1 MSNKTG
7 TTKKC
12 FVIDTNVLLH
22 DPRSLFA
29 FQDNEVVIPLVV
41 LDELDKK
48 KNGDSQASKHARMV
62 IRSLDKLRTLGNIS
76 EGVITEHGG
85 KIRVDINN
93 VDGIPNNLDPNRA
106 DNRIIGVVLGLKEKY
121 KSRKIIVVTK
131 DISFRIKCNV
141 LSIRAEDYTS
151 DSVVEDLDRLY
162 TGHTTIIV
170 NSKNIDQIHKLGQI
184 SVQNIIK
191 PLYPNEY
198 VYLKSDTNEK
208 HSALTRFN
216 GTSLEKIKTFKNIW
230 GISSRNKEQAFA
242 LDALFNPDIKL
253 VTITGKAGTGKTI
266 ISMAAAV
273 SQMLDLQLYKKILL
287 SRPTQPVGKRGLGFL
302 PGDLREKMEPWM
314 MPFWDNLDLLLTDK
328 GKFYIEG
335 MIDDKI
341 EICPIAYAR
350 GRSLANCIFI
360 LDECQQLTKHEVK
373 TMITRLGDGSK
384 LVMLGDVE
392 QIDSNLSATD
402 NGLSVVIEKFKD
414 ESISAHITLLKG
426 ERSKLATLASE
437 KL

>member
-1 MSNKTG
+1 M
-7 TTKKC
+7 C
-12 FVIDTNVLLH
+12 
-22 DPRSLFA
+22 
-29 FQDNEVVIPLVV
+29 
-41 LDELDKK
+41 
-48 KNGDSQASKHARMV
+48 
-62 IRSLDKLRTLGNIS
+62 IR
-76 EGVITEHGG
+76 
-85 KIRVDINN
+85 
-93 VDGIPNNLDPNRA
+93 
-106 DNRIIGVVLGLKEKY
+106 
-121 KSRKIIVVTK
+121 
-131 DISFRIKCNV
+131 
-141 LSIRAEDYTS
+141 
-151 DSVVEDLDRLY
+151 DR
-162 TGHTTIIV
+162 
-170 NSKNIDQIHKLGQI
+170 
-184 SVQNIIK
+184 
-191 PLYPNEY
+191 
-198 VYLKSDTNEK
+198 
-208 HSALTRFN
+208 
-216 GTSLEKIKTFKNIW
+216 
-230 GISSRNKEQAFA
+230 
-242 LDALFNPDIKL
+242 
-253 VTITGKAGTGKTI
+253 
-266 ISMAAAV
+266 
-273 SQMLDLQLYKKILL
+273 YKKILL